1 MEAIDL
7 KTILQT
13 VHRVSIFTHVRPD
26 GDAIGSSLG
35 LQRILRTN
43 TGLPVYLYCPDV
55 IPAKYG
61 YLPGVEHFR
70 RDLEGSVKQ
79 DLVFVLDCS
88 DLERLEYLKEKLQ
101 QHPRLVNIDHHVT
114 NDFFGKYNLVDTRA
128 AATGEMLYQLSR
140 VWGFHVDFEAS
151 LCLYSAIASDT
162 GSFKYDNTTP
172 ETLRI
177 TAELLQKGIQP
188 SLVSQKLFD
197 ERPYT
202 TLALLGEALKSL
214 TLEQGGKI
222 AWMRIDDNGIEK
234 CGAKPEE
241 LDGFV
246 NYLRDIENAEV
257 GIFFY
262 HARAG
267 NTKVGFRSKS
277 VDVARIASAFG
288 GGGHPRAAG
297 CTVEDAPSTV
307 IKMVLNVVHAA
318 VDEQQRE
325 RLIG

>member
-1 MEAIDL
+1 METIDL
-7 KTILQT
+7 KAILKT
-13 VHRVSIFTHVRPD
+13 VKRISIFSHVRPD

-35 LQRILRTN
+35 LQRILHTN

-55 IPAKYG
+55 SPAKYDF
-61 YLPGVEHFR
+61 LPGVEQFLR
-70 RDLEGSVKQ
+70 ELEGSVEQ

-88 DLERLEYLKEKLQ
+88 DLDRLDYLKEKIQ
-101 QHPRLVNIDHHVT
+101 QHPRLINIDHHVT

-140 VWGFHVDFEAS
+140 AWGFHVDFEAA
-151 LCLYSAIASDT
+151 LCLYSAIVSDT

-177 TAELLQKGIQP
+177 TAELLQKGVQP
-188 SLVSQKLFD
+188 SLVSQRLFD

-214 TLEQGGKI
+214 TLDQDDKI
-222 AWMRIDDNGIEK
+222 AWMSIDDDGIEK

-246 NYLRDIENAEV
+246 NYLRDIENVEV

-262 HARAG
+262 HARVG

-277 VDVARIASAFG
+277 MDVARIASAFG

-297 CTVEDAPSTV
+297 CTVEDEPSMV
-307 IKMVLNVVHAA
+307 IKRVLNAVHAF
-318 VDEQQRE
+318 VDEQQKE
-325 RLIG
+325 RLIR

>member
-1 MEAIDL
+1 METIDL
-7 KTILQT
+7 KAILKT
-13 VHRVSIFTHVRPD
+13 VKRISIFSHVRPD

-35 LQRILRTN
+35 LQRILHTN

-55 IPAKYG
+55 IPAKYDF
-61 YLPGVEHFR
+61 LPGVEQFLR
-70 RDLEGSVKQ
+70 ELEGSVEQ

-88 DLERLEYLKEKLQ
+88 DLDRLDYLKEKIQ
-101 QHPRLVNIDHHVT
+101 QHPRLINIDHHVT

-140 VWGFHVDFEAS
+140 AWGFHVDFEAA
-151 LCLYSAIASDT
+151 LCLYSAIVSDT

-177 TAELLQKGIQP
+177 TAELLQKGVQP
-188 SLVSQKLFD
+188 SLVSQRLFD

-214 TLEQGGKI
+214 TLDQDDKI
-222 AWMRIDDNGIEK
+222 AWMSIDDDGIEK

-246 NYLRDIENAEV
+246 NYLRDIENVEV

-262 HARAG
+262 HARVG

-277 VDVARIASAFG
+277 MDVARIASAFG

-297 CTVEDAPSTV
+297 CTVEDEPSMV
-307 IKMVLNVVHAA
+307 IKRVLNAVHAF
-318 VDEQQRE
+318 VDEQQKE
-325 RLIG
+325 RLIR